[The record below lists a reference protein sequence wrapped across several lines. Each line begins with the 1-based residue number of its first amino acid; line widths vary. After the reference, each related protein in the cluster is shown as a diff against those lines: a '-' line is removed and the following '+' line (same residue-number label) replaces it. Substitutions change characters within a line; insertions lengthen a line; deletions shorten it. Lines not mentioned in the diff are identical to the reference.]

1 MKINRKIKEFG
12 VFEWYVI
19 GVAGTTLMA
28 TFGYTIMGVLQ

>member
-19 GVAGTTLMA
+19 GVVTPLMA
-28 TFGYTIMGVLQ
+28 TFGYIIIGVLQ